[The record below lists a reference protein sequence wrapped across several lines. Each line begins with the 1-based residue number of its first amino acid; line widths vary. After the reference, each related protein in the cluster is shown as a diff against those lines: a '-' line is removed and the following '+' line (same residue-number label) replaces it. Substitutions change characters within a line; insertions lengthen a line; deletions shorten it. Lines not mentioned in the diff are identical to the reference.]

1 MHDFMFY
8 KIFFIQNKCVNFARL
23 KNKSKVFNNISTKNK
38 KQIQSQ
44 MTILSLSIRP
54 KYQNDWL
61 KNEYF
66 CSEKR
71 KIAEM
76 VQGNFDIIIFTSQ
89 KSSFILS
96 DCFSIKL
103 LTNTIKNTYYKEMSI
118 LNYVD
123 VYPLTKDILV
133 CIINNKREIVKI
145 NKSYIQ
151 LQPQEVSIIN
161 KLMMCRSDRYCIGD
175 LNRYKSRL
183 STDLKNPKFY
193 EEKYLEILKKYDII
207 NGKEEKEQ
215 FLNSKNLRPRS
226 LLF

>member
-1 MHDFMFY
+1 MMERVALSAGRCGSE
-8 KIFFIQNKCVNFARL
+8 CV
-23 KNKSKVFNNISTKNK
+23 
-38 KQIQSQ
+38 
-44 MTILSLSIRP
+44 
-54 KYQNDWL
+54 
-61 KNEYF
+61 EY
-66 CSEKR
+66 S
-71 KIAEM
+71 
-76 VQGNFDIIIFTSQ
+76 
-89 KSSFILS
+89 
-96 DCFSIKL
+96 
-103 LTNTIKNTYYKEMSI
+103 
-118 LNYVD
+118 
-123 VYPLTKDILV
+123 
-133 CIINNKREIVKI
+133 IVKI